1 MKALTIITLSFC
13 LFSNHQADI
22 TGTWQGK
29 IADSQTGNNFD
40 SVTIYLKL
48 ILSTDNKISGTSNC
62 YYANNYYKVSSISG
76 KFYKK
81 QDGFY
86 VVEDKVTETNFPN
99 KAFVHIDRYDLTFVK
114 EDTSRLNG
122 EATCIRSTFRCH
134 ENILFSLKKIELN
147 TENIKDSTNKDR

>member
-1 MKALTIITLSFC
+1 MNIISFAFFFLS
-13 LFSNHQADI
+13 LIGEHQKEI

-48 ILSTDNKISGTSNC
+48 ILSADSKISGTSNC

-99 KAFVHIDRYDLTFVK
+99 KAFVHIDRYDLAFVT
-114 EDTSRLNG
+114 EDSARLNG
-122 EATCIRSTFRCH
+122 EATCIRSTVRCH
-134 ENILFSLKKIELN
+134 EKILFTLKKIELN